1 MGIFTAIKDIFA
13 PHTSYAKR
21 RENPPVK
28 IGQVKMPPT
37 FPTPSNAEEIHLER
51 ERAARKQ
58 ATELKK
64 QKRYEEAVRF
74 LRVAREEQ
82 YKTSFWYDINTLL
95 RIPKYLIL
103 AGKFNAAIA
112 EAKELLSGKWNVCG
126 QDTAEGKA
134 IIRQAILDVIEEAA
148 EKSGDK
154 SLASLCTKKAS
165 AYNDNIVKA
174 RQHDALREFTKS
186 YNETECDLARISD
199 SCGECNAECE
209 GLHGRIISV
218 FGRTHGFPKLS
229 DIDAHLLFGGEVGH
243 RIEPIIEAFDGDE
256 IELQRANP
264 VTDFTPHGLERN
276 LYKIEIDRYCRKGMM
291 RQDAI
296 AAVARDRLDR
306 AIRCGLAVDAVGI
319 VNEMTDPQV
328 LALCPSGHPP
338 TFDPFKATKKE
349 IAKGASESFHN
360 GIVCIRR
367 DGLSAARI
375 LSLCRV

>member
-21 RENPPVK
+21 RTNPPATMA
-28 IGQVKMPPT
+28 QVKTPPPT
-37 FPTPSNAEEIHLER
+37 FPRAETKSNE
-51 ERAARKQ
+51 
-58 ATELKK
+58 
-64 QKRYEEAVRF
+64 
-74 LRVAREEQ
+74 
-82 YKTSFWYDINTLL
+82 
-95 RIPKYLIL
+95 
-103 AGKFNAAIA
+103 
-112 EAKELLSGKWNVCG
+112 
-126 QDTAEGKA
+126 
-134 IIRQAILDVIEEAA
+134 
-148 EKSGDK
+148 
-154 SLASLCTKKAS
+154 
-165 AYNDNIVKA
+165 DNIVKVRFA
-174 RQHDALREFTKS
+174 DALKRCRES
-186 YNETECDLARISD
+186 GYDLVRISN
-199 SCGECNAECE
+199 SCDECNAECE

-218 FGRTHGFPKLS
+218 FGRTPGFPKLS
-229 DIDAHLLFGGEVGH
+229 DIDAHLLFGGELGH
-243 RIEPIIEAFDGDE
+243 DLEYVDEVADGDE

-360 GIVCIRR
+360 GIVCIMR